1 MFYSVLNFGGN
12 LTVKW
17 AEEEVWGDSGAADC
31 LRACPVGVL
40 LASAGSAWWEAT
52 TGGPGKER
60 TAHFTNFK
68 AFIITLTFGGQ
79 FCGVVVLWSVC
90 GVSYRLPS
98 PHVSCRGNYASFSSW
113 LRMVGDD

>member
-40 LASAGSAWWEAT
+40 LASAGFRLV
-52 TGGPGKER
+52 GGDDRGAGKE
-60 TAHFTNFK
+60 
-68 AFIITLTFGGQ
+68 
-79 FCGVVVLWSVC
+79 
-90 GVSYRLPS
+90 
-98 PHVSCRGNYASFSSW
+98 
-113 LRMVGDD
+113 

>member
-52 TGGPGKER
+52 RGGRGRNEQHTLQISR
-60 TAHFTNFK
+60 R
-68 AFIITLTFGGQ
+68 FIIIFNFRWSIMRG
-79 FCGVVVLWSVC
+79 CGLVE
-90 GVSYRLPS
+90 
-98 PHVSCRGNYASFSSW
+98 
-113 LRMVGDD
+113 